1 MQVLTYEV
9 SNAVVTIAKV
19 IEKAK
24 EGGLDINGTNDDGT
38 ISGMGVEATY
48 KTEGN
53 KITVAINKKP
63 FFLTDD
69 KIKNELD
76 KFFGNK

>member
-9 SNAVVTIAKV
+9 NDAVATIVKV

-24 EGGLDINGTNDDGT
+24 EGGLDINGTNDGGT

-53 KITVAINKKP
+53 KITVTINKKP
-63 FFLTDD
+63 FFLSDD
-69 KIKNELD
+69 QIKNELD
-76 KFFGNK
+76 KFFGK